1 MREGGAISLAVV
13 GADYPNEDGSDRR
26 FELALCSPG
35 EPVDLR
41 PEPRNK
47 ADPRAIAVFS
57 CRGEQIGYLA
67 AERAP
72 MIGAI
77 IGSGRD
83 WQAVYQARSEFG
95 AWIRVAFDDAEPILP
110 PQREAQECNGEWDQ
124 SLADF
129 GDPGIFISEEDGWN
143 EF

>member
-1 MREGGAISLAVV
+1 MREGGALSLAVV
-13 GADYPNEDGSDRR
+13 GALYPNADGSDRR

-35 EPVDLR
+35 EAIDLR

-72 MIGAI
+72 IIGAVLR
-77 IGSGRD
+77 SGRD
-83 WQAVYQARSEFG
+83 WRAIYQARSDFG
-95 AWIRVAFDDAEPILP
+95 AWIRIAFDGAEPLLP
-110 PQREAQECNGEWDQ
+110 PQREAHDVNDEWDQ
-124 SLADF
+124 T
-129 GDPGIFISEEDGWN
+129 PPEEQDQW
-143 EF
+143 